1 MKLAPISKIL
11 AALLCLSAASCKNK
25 GDSVAGASGYG
36 SGYGDDFGHDGQGF
50 GSGGSG
56 YDRFGSGSDIPL
68 PSRSGT
74 SSFYNASKGQFAP
87 VYFAFDSF
95 QVSGAEMAKVRE
107 VASYA
112 KSNGTELIVAGF
124 TDAVGT
130 EEYNR
135 GLGDRRALAVRDA
148 LLRSGVNSSKIQTV
162 SFGEEMLA
170 NPGQPSSGQ
179 NRRVEFG
186 VVR

>member
-1 MKLAPISKIL
+1 MKPTTLLHLLTATSI
-11 AALLCLSAASCKNK
+11 ALFGVSCKKKNEATA
-25 GDSVAGASGYG
+25 DAAGYG
-36 SGYGDDFGHDGQGF
+36 ADGYGGYGTNGY
-50 GSGGSG
+50 GGNGSG
-56 YDRFGSGSDIPL
+56 YDQYGSGSNVPL
-68 PSRSGT
+68 PSRGSG

-95 QVSGAEMAKVRE
+95 EVSSAEMAKVRE
-107 VASYA
+107 VANYT
-112 KSNGTELIVAGF
+112 KRNGTELIVAGF

-135 GLGDRRALAVRDA
+135 GLGDRRALAVRSA
-148 LLRSGVNSSKIQTV
+148 LLRSGLKASDLQTV

-170 NPGQPSSGQ
+170 DSSNPSGGR

-186 VVR
+186 IVR